1 VVVAD
6 NGKEALEILEFSTFD
21 VILMDIQMPIM
32 DGFEATKIIR
42 DNPQWAT
49 IPIIAVSAGVTLN
62 EQEKYQRAGMNDFL
76 PKPINPLQMLEKIKQ
91 NLVLSSNV

>member
-1 VVVAD
+1 
-6 NGKEALEILEFSTFD
+6 D
-21 VILMDIQMPIM
+21 VILMDIQMPVM

-49 IPIIAVSAGVTLN
+49 IPIIAVSAGVTLD

-91 NLVLSSNV
+91 NIVLPSNV